1 MIGRLG
7 LRARVTVSF
16 ALGGL
21 ILSVVLAVLTFEL
34 VAHYLVSE
42 RETAAV
48 RQAYV
53 NARLVRSGLEATSP
67 DISQVLAS
75 LETPNTSS
83 SVIDYGG
90 AWFSS
95 SVAVDR
101 STIPDSLRA
110 LVANGVPG
118 RQRYISTDGP
128 VLAVG
133 LPIPAVDGEYFEV
146 FDLSDV
152 QQALRALLTAL
163 VIAAVGTTLAGGVL
177 GWWSSRRVLRPV
189 AEVARAASRIATGQL
204 DTRLPPN
211 TDRDLAVLVAS
222 FNAMVASLAARI
234 ERDARFASDV
244 SHELRSPLTTLAAS
258 AEVLRRHRDSLDHR
272 AQRALDLLTADLDR
286 FRQLVTDLLE
296 ISRNET
302 APADGSEEDVNVA
315 ELVAH
320 TMASNGSSEIPLRI
334 DNGAA
339 TVTVSA
345 DKRRLERTL
354 ANLLDN
360 ARDHAGGATG
370 VSVAVVDHRVQIR
383 VDDAGPGVP
392 PGEREQ
398 IFERFARGS
407 RSFNRMPSSGVGL
420 GLAIVAEHAHRYG
433 GRAWVESAPSGGARF
448 VVELPAR
455 VQR

>member
-1 MIGRLG
+1 MFGRLG
-7 LRARVTVSF
+7 LRARVTFSF
-16 ALGGL
+16 ALGGF

-34 VAHYLVSE
+34 VAHLLINQ
-42 RETAAV
+42 RETAAT

-53 NARLVRSGLEATSP
+53 NARLVRSGLEAVSP
-67 DISQVLAS
+67 DISAVLAS
-75 LETPNTSS
+75 IETPNSSS

-90 AWFSS
+90 VWFSS

-101 STIPDSLRA
+101 STIPNSLRA
-110 LVANGVPG
+110 LVANGVPA
-118 RQRYISTDGP
+118 RQRYDSTGGA

-133 LPIPAVDGEYFEV
+133 VPLPAVGSEYFEV

-152 QQALRALLTAL
+152 QQALSALLTAL
-163 VIAAVGTTLAGGVL
+163 IIAAIGTTLAGGVL
-177 GWWSSRRVLRPV
+177 GWWASRRVLRPV
-189 AEVARAASRIATGQL
+189 AEVARAASRIATGRL

-222 FNAMVASLAARI
+222 FNAMVGSLVARI

-258 AEVLRRHRDSLDHR
+258 AEVLRRHRERLDQR
-272 AQRALDLLTADLDR
+272 GQRALDLLIADLDR
-286 FRQLVTDLLE
+286 FRHLVTDLLE
-296 ISRNET
+296 ISRDENV
-302 APADGSEEDVNVA
+302 AADGSEEEVNIA
-315 ELVAH
+315 ELVAR
-320 TMASNGSSEIPLRI
+320 TMASNGNSQIPLNI
-334 DNGAA
+334 EPGAGRA
-339 TVTVSA
+339 TVSA

-370 VSVAVVDHRVQIR
+370 VSVSVADSLVQIR

-392 PGEREQ
+392 PAEREQ

-407 RSFNRMPSSGVGL
+407 RSSRRTPDSGVGL
-420 GLAIVAEHAHRYG
+420 GLAIVAEHARHQG

-455 VQR
+455 VQ